1 MSVFAAVDIG
11 SNSVRLKIARVV
23 RHRLQ
28 AMHED
33 RVVTRLGESVFRFG
47 VLSPEAIDATVNV
60 LRRFHRTVQ
69 KHAVDRVRVVA
80 TSALRDARNAAAFV
94 AWVRSA
100 TGWKVETVSGLEEGR
115 LIHLG
120 LLTHSNLAASKMLLV
135 DLGGGSCEM
144 TISDRGHIRNM
155 VSLPLGAVRLTE
167 QFLPH
172 DPPRPVE
179 VQRLRKDIGEEID
192 AVRRRILAARVTL
205 MVATSGTA
213 AALAGAARAVDPR
226 SRGLKGGPIS
236 SAVVARLADRLARLD
251 IKARARLPGIG
262 PRRAEIVVA
271 GAFVFAELMERC
283 ALPRFR
289 YSPLG
294 LRDGI
299 LAQMLAEHDRATA
312 PRRRIEEERQD
323 AILAMC
329 RQYRVD
335 LKAAENVRR
344 IALQLFCDLRRVHNL
359 PAEYE
364 GWLSAAATL
373 HDVGSYINRN
383 GRHRHTHYLISSSEL
398 FGFTP
403 EERQV
408 IASVARYLGKS
419 RPNPVDA
426 PLKALANPDQEHV
439 PRAVALL
446 RLAKAMNPGHGGR
459 VASVRATMDRDRVLL
474 KLSGRVDADL
484 EVWMVQ
490 KEREFFREVFGREL
504 VAELV

>member
-11 SNSVRLKIARVV
+11 SNSVRLKIARVMH
-23 RHRLQ
+23 HRLE
-28 AMHED
+28 ALHED
-33 RVVTRLGESVFRFG
+33 RVVTRLGESVFRSG
-47 VLSPEAIDATVNV
+47 VLSPEAMDATVSV
-60 LRRFHRTVQ
+60 LRRFHRTTQ
-69 KHAVDRVRVVA
+69 KFAVDRVRVVA

-120 LLTHSNLAASKMLLV
+120 LLTQSHVADSKTLLV
-135 DLGGGSCEM
+135 DLGGGSCEL
-144 TISDRGHIRNM
+144 TISERGHIRSM
-155 VSLPLGAVRLTE
+155 ASLPLGAVRLTE

-172 DPPRPVE
+172 DPPWAVE
-179 VQRLRKDIGEEID
+179 VQRLREDIGEEID
-192 AVRRRILAARVTL
+192 AVRERVVAARVKQML
-205 MVATSGTA
+205 ATSGTA
-213 AALAGAARAVDPR
+213 AALAGAARSIDPR
-226 SRGLKGGPIS
+226 RRGLKGGPIS
-236 SAVVARLADRLARLD
+236 RGVVLRLAEQLARLD
-251 IKARARLPGIG
+251 AKARARLPGIN
-262 PRRAEIVVA
+262 PRRAEIIVA

-299 LAQMLAEHDRATA
+299 LAQILAEHDRATS
-312 PRRRIEEERQD
+312 PRRRVEEERQD

-329 RQYRVD
+329 RQYGVD
-335 LKAAENVRR
+335 VNAAESVRR
-344 IALQLFCDLRRVHNL
+344 IAVQLFRDLRPVHDL

-364 GWLSAAATL
+364 SWLSAAAAL
-373 HDVGSYINRN
+373 HDVGSFINRN

-403 EERQV
+403 EERQI
-408 IASVARYLGKS
+408 IAAIARYLGKS
-419 RPNPVDA
+419 RPDPTDG
-426 PLKALANPDQEHV
+426 PLRALAIADQERV

-459 VASVRATMDRDRVLL
+459 IAGLHATADR
-474 KLSGRVDADL
+474 GRVVLRLSATLDADL
-484 EVWMVQ
+484 EVWMLQ
-490 KEREFFREVFGREL
+490 KERAFFREVFGRNL
-504 VAELV
+504 VAEVR

>member
-23 RHRLQ
+23 HHRLQ
-28 AMHED
+28 EIHED

-47 VLSPEAIDATVNV
+47 VLSPEAMDATVNV
-60 LRRFHRTVQ
+60 LRRFHRAVQ
-69 KHAVDRVRVVA
+69 KYAADRVRAVA

-120 LLTHSNLAASKMLLV
+120 LLTHSNLATSKMLLL

-144 TISDRGHIRNM
+144 TISERGHIRNM
-155 VSLPLGAVRLTE
+155 VSLPLGAVRLTK

-172 DPPRPVE
+172 DPPRPIE
-179 VQRLRKDIGEEID
+179 VQRLREDIGEEID
-192 AVRRRILAARVTL
+192 AVRRRIVAARVGL

-213 AALAGAARAVDPR
+213 AALAGAARAIDRR
-226 SRGLKGGPIS
+226 SRGLKGGPVS
-236 SAVVARLADRLARLD
+236 RAVVVRLADQLARLD
-251 IKARARLPGIG
+251 VKARARLPGIG

-271 GAFVFAELMERC
+271 GAYVFAELMERC

-312 PRRRIEEERQD
+312 TRRRIEEEQQD

-344 IALQLFCDLRRVHNL
+344 VAVQLFGDLRRVHDL

-364 GWLSAAATL
+364 SWLSAAAVL
-373 HDVGSYINRN
+373 HDVGSFINRS
-383 GRHRHTHYLISSSEL
+383 GRHRHTHYLISGSEL

-403 EERQV
+403 DERQI
-408 IASVARYLGKS
+408 IAAIARYLGKS
-419 RPNPVDA
+419 RPDPADG
-426 PLKALANPDQEHV
+426 PLKVLASQDQERV

-446 RLAKAMNPGHGGR
+446 RLAKAVNPGHGGR
-459 VASVRATMDRDRVLL
+459 IASVQATVDRDRVLL
-474 KLSGRVDADL
+474 KLSARVDADL
-484 EVWMVQ
+484 ELWMLQ
-490 KEREFFREVFGREL
+490 KEKGYFREVFGRDL
-504 VAELV
+504 VADLA